1 MLLRFGMA
9 ALCGLLG
16 GAASA
21 SAHVVLEKSEASS
34 GTFYKAVLKVTH
46 GCEGSPTVKV
56 EVALP
61 EGVIAARP
69 MPKAG
74 WQIELGKGD
83 FARTYKFHGRDVGQ
97 GVKTITWTG
106 GTLPDDYFDE
116 FVFSAYLAGETPAPA
131 VLYFPVTQTCEKGE
145 MRWAQVPT
153 GGQGKLDW
161 PAPTLKLLKNSDSGQ
176 NATIAVEDAWSR
188 ATAAKAT
195 VGVGFATIRNRAD
208 QEDRLLSAR
217 TEIAGET
224 EIHQMTMEDG
234 VMKMRKMAE
243 GLAVPAQGEVVL
255 KSGGYHLMLINLK
268 RPLVE
273 GEQFSATLTFEKA
286 GPVDVAFKVLGFGA
300 SKAEGSHHDHH

>member
-1 MLLRFGMA
+1 MSLRFGLA
-9 ALCGLLG
+9 ALCGLLI

-21 SAHVVLEKSEASS
+21 SAHVVLEKSEAAS

-74 WQIELGKGD
+74 WKIELGKGD
-83 FARTYKFHGRDVGQ
+83 FARTYKFHGHDVRE
-97 GVKTITWTG
+97 GVKTIAWTG
-106 GTLPDDYFDE
+106 GTLPDDYYDE
-116 FVFSAYLAGETPAPA
+116 FVFSAYLAGEAAAPA
-131 VLYFPVTQTCEKGE
+131 ILYFPVTQTCEKGE

-153 GGQGKLDW
+153 GGKGKLDW
-161 PAPTLKLLKNSDSGQ
+161 PAPTLKLLKKTSSP
-176 NATIAVEDAWSR
+176 ISVEDARSG

-195 VGVGFATIRNRAD
+195 VGVGFATIINSAD
-208 QEDRLLSAR
+208 QEDRLLSAT

-224 EIHQMTMEDG
+224 EIHQTTMEDG
-234 VMKMRKMAE
+234 VMKMRKMAD
-243 GLAVPAQGEVVL
+243 GLPVPARGEVVL
-255 KSGGYHLMLINLK
+255 QSGGYHIMLIDLK

-286 GPVDVAFKVLGFGA
+286 GSIEVVFKVRGFGA
-300 SKAEGSHHDHH
+300 STTEGSHHDHH

>member
-9 ALCGLLG
+9 ALCGLLV
-16 GAASA
+16 GAAGA

-106 GTLPDDYFDE
+106 GTLPDDYYDE
-116 FVFSAYLAGETPAPA
+116 FVFSAYLAGEAPAPA

-176 NATIAVEDAWSR
+176 NSTIAVEDAWSR

-195 VGVGFATIRNRAD
+195 VGVGFATIKNSAD
-208 QEDRLLSAR
+208 EEDRLLSAR

-234 VMKMRKMAE
+234 VMKMRKMAD
-243 GLAVPAQGEVVL
+243 GLPVPAQGEVVL

-273 GEQFSATLTFEKA
+273 GEQFSATLTFERA
-286 GPVDVAFKVLGFGA
+286 GPVDVAFKVMGFGA